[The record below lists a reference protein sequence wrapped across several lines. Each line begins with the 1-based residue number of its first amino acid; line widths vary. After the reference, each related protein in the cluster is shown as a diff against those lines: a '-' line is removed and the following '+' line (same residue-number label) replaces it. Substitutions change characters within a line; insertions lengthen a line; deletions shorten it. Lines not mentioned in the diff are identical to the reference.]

1 MIKSNVDD
9 IVSEYKKIYHGN
21 SMRAMWNLLDL
32 MKNCYE
38 QTDIEDGRLYY
49 ESIISMLKD
58 ELASE

>member
-1 MIKSNVDD
+1 MIKSSVDD
-9 IVSEYKKIYHGN
+9 IVIEYKKIYHGN

-32 MKNCYE
+32 MKNSYE
-38 QTDIEDGRLYY
+38 QTDIKDGRLYY

>member
-9 IVSEYKKIYHGN
+9 IVIEYKKIYHGN
-21 SMRAMWNLLDL
+21 SMRAMWNLLDF
-32 MKNCYE
+32 MKNSYE